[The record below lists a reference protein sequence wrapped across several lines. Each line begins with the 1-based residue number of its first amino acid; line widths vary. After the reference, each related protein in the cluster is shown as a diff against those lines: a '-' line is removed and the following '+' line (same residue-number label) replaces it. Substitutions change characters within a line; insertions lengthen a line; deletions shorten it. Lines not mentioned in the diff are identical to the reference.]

1 MAFFGTTFQPDIPRP
16 LALPLLI
23 QNFRVDPRADMKNNR
38 RTGKMHSYHRTDAR
52 HIKLLLELIMEAKYN
67 NRDFY
72 LGIVLPQ
79 LKCPDRVGNDDRF
92 WKPLGEIYRKDF
104 VAQYK
109 IDLEKALKA

>member
-1 MAFFGTTFQPDIPRP
+1 
-16 LALPLLI
+16 
-23 QNFRVDPRADMKNNR
+23 
-38 RTGKMHSYHRTDAR
+38 
-52 HIKLLLELIMEAKYN
+52 MEAKYN